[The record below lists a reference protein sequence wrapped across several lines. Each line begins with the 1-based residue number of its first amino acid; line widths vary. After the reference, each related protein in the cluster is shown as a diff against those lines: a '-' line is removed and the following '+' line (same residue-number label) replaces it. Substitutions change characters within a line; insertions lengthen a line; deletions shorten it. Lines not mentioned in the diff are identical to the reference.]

1 MSHQGIIEAVNKSI
15 DIIRSEFRCHPTR
28 FFTENDIVCR
38 FYAILQEE
46 LPISKAI
53 DKDRNEHSLV
63 HREYPTPFR
72 CDMSDGKFVIRGE
85 DERTAKG
92 GKYRRGHYD
101 IVVLDPDF
109 VGRHPYEVI
118 KAQNYQ
124 LYKDEVV
131 SEVDRHGPPILYGLE
146 FMYRRDPLRYSRGT
160 DREKGIEIFKSRVE
174 QDADKLLAS
183 RNGGFIDQIRMLTFV
198 KGTSK
203 EIRPVLID
211 KLSGRNEVVLFFAD

>member
-1 MSHQGIIEAVNKSI
+1 MRHRTIIEAVDKSI
-15 DIIRSEFRCHPTR
+15 DMVCSEFRSHPTR

-38 FYAILQEE
+38 FYSILQKE
-46 LPISKAI
+46 LPMPKAI
-53 DKDRNEHSLV
+53 DKDGHEHFLV

-85 DERTAKG
+85 DEQTEKG
-92 GKYRRGHYD
+92 GKYQRGHYD

-109 VGRHPYEVI
+109 IGRHPYEVI
-118 KAQNYQ
+118 RAQNYQ
-124 LYKDEVV
+124 LFKEEVV
-131 SEVDRHGPPILYGLE
+131 SKVDSYAPPILYGLE
-146 FMYRRDPLRYSRGT
+146 FMYRRDPLDYSRGT

-183 RNGGFIDQIRMLTFV
+183 RDRGFMDQIRMLVFV
-198 KGTSK
+198 KGTSE
-203 EIRPVLID
+203 EIGSLLID